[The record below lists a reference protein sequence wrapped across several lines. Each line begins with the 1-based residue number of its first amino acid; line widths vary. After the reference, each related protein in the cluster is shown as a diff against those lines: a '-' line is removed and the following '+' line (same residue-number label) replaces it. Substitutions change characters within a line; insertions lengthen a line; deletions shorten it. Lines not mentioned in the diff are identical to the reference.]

1 MSTITITTTTTS
13 LQNQEYTYTVYKMPY
28 YYNRCVALRCVALS
42 SCAVIIIVLFY
53 CSVLLLLLLL
63 LLLLI
68 CREKKNKHKKG
79 LLCLLR
85 HRSSIIDHRSS
96 IIDHRSSTDRPI
108 RPALVHHERKKRIT
122 ESQRRTTKCMNQSI
136 TSRNT
141 YCNSRLQ
148 VHKNSRFYIHR
159 EAGMLAFSYSIS
171 SYCTD

>member
-1 MSTITITTTTTS
+1 MSTTTTTTTTTS

-85 HRSSIIDHRSS
+85 HRSSIIDRPTDPS
-96 IIDHRSSTDRPI
+96 RPSTS
-108 RPALVHHERKKRIT
+108 RKKEKNHRIT
-122 ESQRRTTKCMNQSI
+122 EEDYKMYESVNNI
-136 TSRNT
+136 T
-141 YCNSRLQ
+141 
-148 VHKNSRFYIHR
+148 
-159 EAGMLAFSYSIS
+159 
-171 SYCTD
+171 